1 MFDKSITVDKK
12 TYDEANKILDEI
24 GLSVNDVVKITL
36 KKIIREGNISFLL
49 EKKSNETTVLSST
62 PTPFSADKMTKS
74 KAVSLFRNEGLSFNS
89 LVTFAS
95 KNKSTRNYW
104 ANPSFDLLN
113 ENWNLILNDNINKKL
128 HLFYVPKNSINPNM
142 FVCRADNQNV
152 IDLQILGDDIF
163 FTDTRSKF
171 SFSKYLKKT
180 IEY

>member
-1 MFDKSITVDKK
+1 MFEKSIPIDKK

-24 GLSVNDVVKITL
+24 GLSVTDIVKITL
-36 KKIIREGNISFLL
+36 KKIIREGNISFLI
-49 EKKSNETTVLSST
+49 EKKSNETTISST
-62 PTPFSADKMTKS
+62 PAPLFADKMTKS

-89 LVTFAS
+89 IVTFAS

-128 HLFYVPKNSINPNM
+128 HLFYIPKNSITPSQ
-142 FVCRADNQNV
+142 FVCRADNSNV
-152 IDLQILGDDIF
+152 IDLQILGDDVF

-180 IEY
+180 ISY